1 MFTSDRQQSVNVYLL
16 CREGPVCI
24 PDVMIASACHVVM
37 VKCVY
42 VCVFVCK
49 LCVCVFACVLMF
61 ACLRVCLCL
70 HVCVCWCV
78 FSIYSNSS
86 FRRLYEEA
94 MTKGYVETSVTKCLI
109 LGAAGVGK
117 THLKN
122 LLLKKD
128 PPEQRVS
135 TGLADNP
142 VRAISFSLASV
153 GGQEEDDWFVVED
166 DQALMSV
173 IGGTIKGGVSMAP
186 SLADVVSTL
195 PKMAISVPS
204 DGAGVSHSGPIPA
217 DVNITKDTTQQ
228 SRTVAIED
236 ELIHHINHSSGK
248 RWLIFDLVY
257 LPSPA
262 VDKKK
267 LFGVKWIQFIDS
279 GGQLQYHDI
288 LPLFVQNTSVT
299 IFVVKLSEELSH
311 HPTIEYYGADGK
323 PVGKPYRSSLSH
335 KQILQHCLGA
345 VHSSV
350 SPHMIITVG
359 TYRDA
364 ADSCRESCDKKNE
377 QLKALLGQTCYCVLY
392 NGEGLEEVIFPL
404 NGKAPQD
411 VDRHIAQVLRK
422 AILSM
427 APLQL
432 IKMPIAWFG
441 LEVLLQRSSHD
452 GVMSIAECQLCA
464 KSLYIEGEAF
474 SAALHHLVHHNMF
487 LYYPEVLPQTVFCD
501 PQVVLTKV
509 TELVEYYHKLRDNP
523 DKRVAATGDL
533 VMFRDRGL
541 LSVKLLVKFPKHYK
555 EGVFT
560 PQDLLKL
567 LVSLHVIA
575 TIGDGEYLMPA
586 LLPHLDST
594 QVSKSY
600 PQSTSLII
608 RPTQGCIPSGLFCC
622 LVAHLLS
629 PTNPSLWKVCM
640 ERGKPLCLYRNCI
653 SFVHKCTVTLVD
665 MYSYIQVHIDEASSE
680 VCREIR
686 SCVHSGIKSACSV
699 LKYSHVQ
706 FEDAFMCAGA
716 RCTSDPP
723 HVAVVVSDNK
733 WRCTIL
739 EHQRGDLSKDQL
751 MWLPSRTGE
760 CHPFG
765 TAAVLMNHICVMFYL

>member
-1 MFTSDRQQSVNVYLL
+1 
-16 CREGPVCI
+16 
-24 PDVMIASACHVVM
+24 
-37 VKCVY
+37 
-42 VCVFVCK
+42 
-49 LCVCVFACVLMF
+49 
-61 ACLRVCLCL
+61 
-70 HVCVCWCV
+70 
-78 FSIYSNSS
+78 
-86 FRRLYEEA
+86 
-94 MTKGYVETSVTKCLI
+94 MTKGYVETSVTQCLI

-117 THLKN
+117 SHLKH

-128 PPEQRVS
+128 PPKQRVS

-142 VRAISFSLASV
+142 VRAISFTLAGV

-204 DGAGVSHSGPIPA
+204 DGAGVSHSDPIPA
-217 DVNITKDTTQQ
+217 DVNTTMDTNQQ
-228 SRTVAIED
+228 SRTADIED

-248 RWLIFDLVY
+248 RWLLFDLIY
-257 LPSPA
+257 LPSPC

-311 HPTIEYYGADGK
+311 RPTIEYYGADGK

-335 KQILQHCLGA
+335 KQILENCLGA
-345 VHSSV
+345 IQSQDAHPLIV
-350 SPHMIITVG
+350 TVG
-359 TYRDA
+359 THRDA
-364 ADSCRESCDKKNE
+364 ESECSESIKEKNQ
-377 QLKALLGQTCYCVLY
+377 QLKALLDPTHLCVVY
-392 NGEGLEEVIFPL
+392 NGEGMEELIFAV
-404 NGKAPQD
+404 NGLSPED
-411 VDRHIAQVLRK
+411 VDRHVAQVLRMK
-422 AILSM
+422 IVSKF
-427 APLQL
+427 PQQL
-432 IKMPIAWFG
+432 VKQPIAWFG
-441 LEVLLQRSSHD
+441 LEIVLQRSSHD
-452 GVMSIAECQLCA
+452 GILSLAECQACA
-464 KSLYIEGEAF
+464 KRLHIEGDAF
-474 SAALHHLVHHNMF
+474 SAALHHLVHHNVF

-509 TELVEYYHKLRDNP
+509 TELVQYHHKLRNNP
-523 DKRVAATGDL
+523 DKRVAVTGDWI
-533 VMFRDRGL
+533 MFRDHGL
-541 LSVKLLVKFPKHYK
+541 LRVELLRKFPKHYK
-555 EGVFT
+555 EGLFA
-560 PQDLLKL
+560 PQDLLEL
-567 LVSLHVIA
+567 LVSVRAIA
-575 TIGDGEYLMPA
+575 MIRDGEYLMPA

-594 QVSKSY
+594 QVSKY
-600 PQSTSLII
+600 LERGASLII

-629 PTNPSLWKVCM
+629 PTNPSPWKVCM

-653 SFVHKCTVTLVD
+653 SFEQRTSTKIVTLV
-665 MYSYIQVHIDEASSE
+665 STFSHIALHVDKASNKM
-680 VCREIR
+680 CREIR
-686 SCVHSGIKSACSV
+686 GLVHSGIKSACSV

-723 HVAVVVSDNK
+723 HVAVVVSGNK

-739 EHQRGDLSKDQL
+739 GRQSGDLSEDQL
-751 MWLPSRTGE
+751 MWMHEKSIVESLSRGG
-760 CHPFG
+760 CG
-765 TAAVLMNHICVMFYL
+765 LSVLCS